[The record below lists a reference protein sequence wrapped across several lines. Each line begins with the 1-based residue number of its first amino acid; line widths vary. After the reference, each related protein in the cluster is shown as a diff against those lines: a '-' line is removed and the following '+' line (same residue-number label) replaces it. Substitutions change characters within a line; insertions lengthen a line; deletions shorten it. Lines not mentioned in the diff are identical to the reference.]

1 MTQVGYT
8 SVEKHEIIFE
18 WRINEISLYLTNFDG
33 HRKGD
38 VILYSEEFSAGS
50 KMKDNWKLQLKFNDS
65 DSNENKDYVSL
76 YLYLLSKKKVIN
88 ANCTFFYLINNSY
101 ELNLRSYNK
110 TFENSIGYGIRK
122 FYSKKLLLKEKD
134 RYIPNDTLVVGVKL
148 IVFDRST
155 TIPKDLKNKPTHR
168 LIDDLVN
175 IYKNEKNT
183 DIVLKVEDKSFKAH
197 KTILKARCP
206 VLLSE
211 LFAIGTKEEDED
223 EDSITIP
230 DMNSN
235 TFGNILEFIY
245 SDRVEDLN
253 DAENL
258 LKSAVKYDLQGLK
271 ELCVQSLYRGLNVIN
286 APRLLDLA
294 NKYNILELLE
304 FVSDFIVLNAEKIIN
319 TSEYQ
324 AIEESKSSIGIILI
338 KKIAAFKINGILKLN
353 NSIKQEKDVMIHS
366 VAAEHFPGAETD
378 EDFIKAAFKMHFEKK
393 KMNCQI
399 MSLDKRVEAYNSA
412 MTLAL
417 PGSESLAHAFA
428 NRSIVLSN
436 AAVYEESLKD
446 IDHALKANYPD
457 NLKALLFARKA
468 KNLLALDP
476 TADIEQTLNEARQWA
491 LKMNDKEKN
500 KLLDNLD
507 KLKTKNYKKPVKERD
522 GRIFV
527 PSPPNGNTKIKD
539 TSAAITI
546 NYSEKFGRHIVATRD
561 MMAGEVISVKRAYAL
576 VLSSE
581 YRFKLCW
588 NCSKHCWSS
597 VPCNTCSNVIYCS
610 EECRNVAWKDYHDIE
625 CSILTGLLSST
636 HHYEDISL
644 MSLRLFIKA
653 IKEFGT
659 VKALYESVQKIEST
673 EQKVHTP
680 NTNNEVLHC
689 GGLLNPLESLYNHS
703 CDPNTGI
710 IVCLDMSAF
719 ITLQTIKKGEQLF
732 ISYG

>member
-1 MTQVGYT
+1 
-8 SVEKHEIIFE
+8 
-18 WRINEISLYLTNFDG
+18 
-33 HRKGD
+33 
-38 VILYSEEFSAGS
+38 
-50 KMKDNWKLQLKFNDS
+50 
-65 DSNENKDYVSL
+65 
-76 YLYLLSKKKVIN
+76 
-88 ANCTFFYLINNSY
+88 
-101 ELNLRSYNK
+101 
-110 TFENSIGYGIRK
+110 
-122 FYSKKLLLKEKD
+122 
-134 RYIPNDTLVVGVKL
+134 
-148 IVFDRST
+148 
-155 TIPKDLKNKPTHR
+155 
-168 LIDDLVN
+168 
-175 IYKNEKNT
+175 
-183 DIVLKVEDKSFKAH
+183 
-197 KTILKARCP
+197 
-206 VLLSE
+206 
-211 LFAIGTKEEDED
+211 
-223 EDSITIP
+223 
-230 DMNSN
+230 
-235 TFGNILEFIY
+235 
-245 SDRVEDLN
+245 
-253 DAENL
+253 
-258 LKSAVKYDLQGLK
+258 
-271 ELCVQSLYRGLNVIN
+271 
-286 APRLLDLA
+286 
-294 NKYNILELLE
+294 
-304 FVSDFIVLNAEKIIN
+304 
-319 TSEYQ
+319 
-324 AIEESKSSIGIILI
+324 
-338 KKIAAFKINGILKLN
+338 
-353 NSIKQEKDVMIHS
+353 
-366 VAAEHFPGAETD
+366 
-378 EDFIKAAFKMHFEKK
+378 
-393 KMNCQI
+393 
-399 MSLDKRVEAYNSA
+399 

-561 MMAGEVISVKRAYAL
+561 MMAGEVIS
-576 VLSSE
+576 
-581 YRFKLCW
+581 
-588 NCSKHCWSS
+588 HCWSS

-673 EQKVHTP
+673 EQKVRTYKFFLTYPTLKFFCPQISLRKVSLMVFTMTKNTQVFTHYFNGPSLYNVFGKKMESMEELRNYEYGVFVGKLLYHHTVHTP